1 VVQAVELLTMENHLH
16 QVELVTHL
24 LLVLHKEILEEIL
37 QTHNQELV
45 VAVVVQLRQL
55 LVEVPDLAE
64 AVLEK
69 HHHQLVLELVVQD
82 QLILAAEVVEQ
93 EQILE
98 LVVQVVQ
105 V

>member
-1 VVQAVELLTMENHLH
+1 MQ
-16 QVELVTHL
+16 
-24 LLVLHKEILEEIL
+24 
-37 QTHNQELV
+37 V

-55 LVEVPDLAE
+55 LVEVPDLVE

-69 HHHQLVLELVVQD
+69 HHHQVVLELVVQD

-98 LVVQVVQ
+98 LAVQVVQ

>member
-1 VVQAVELLTMENHLH
+1 MQ
-16 QVELVTHL
+16 
-24 LLVLHKEILEEIL
+24 
-37 QTHNQELV
+37 V

-98 LVVQVVQ
+98 LAVQVVQ

>member
-1 VVQAVELLTMENHLH
+1 MQ
-16 QVELVTHL
+16 
-24 LLVLHKEILEEIL
+24 
-37 QTHNQELV
+37 V
-45 VAVVVQLRQL
+45 VAAVVQLHQDVVEL
-55 LVEVPDLAE
+55 ADLVE

-69 HHHQLVLELVVQD
+69 HHPLLALELVAQE

-105 V
+105 VKS

>member
-1 VVQAVELLTMENHLH
+1 MQ
-16 QVELVTHL
+16 
-24 LLVLHKEILEEIL
+24 
-37 QTHNQELV
+37 V
-45 VAVVVQLRQL
+45 VAAVVQLRQDV
-55 LVEVPDLAE
+55 VEVLDLVE

-69 HHHQLVLELVVQD
+69 HHHQVALELVVQD

>member
-1 VVQAVELLTMENHLH
+1 MQ
-16 QVELVTHL
+16 
-24 LLVLHKEILEEIL
+24 
-37 QTHNQELV
+37 V
-45 VAVVVQLRQL
+45 VAAVVQLRQV
-55 LVEVPDLAE
+55 LVEVPDLVE

-69 HHHQLVLELVVQD
+69 HHHQVALELVVQD

>member
-1 VVQAVELLTMENHLH
+1 MQ
-16 QVELVTHL
+16 
-24 LLVLHKEILEEIL
+24 
-37 QTHNQELV
+37 V
-45 VAVVVQLRQL
+45 VAVAVQLHQL
-55 LVEVPDLAE
+55 LVEVQDLAE

-82 QLILAAEVVEQ
+82 QLILVVEVVEQ